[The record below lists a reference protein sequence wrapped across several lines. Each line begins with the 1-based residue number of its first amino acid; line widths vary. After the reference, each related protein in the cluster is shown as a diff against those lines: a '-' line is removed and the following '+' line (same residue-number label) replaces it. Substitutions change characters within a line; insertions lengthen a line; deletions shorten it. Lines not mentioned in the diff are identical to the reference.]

1 MKKIIALLNI
11 DFLVKEGAFKNWRM
25 IIFLSTLA
33 LIMIGSGHSA
43 DGKIFRIAQ
52 LNDEIKSLKSQF
64 IEGRSQLM
72 ERKMESKIIAQL
84 RDRGVKPA
92 TKPPVKIIVK

>member
-1 MKKIIALLNI
+1 MKKIISLLNI
-11 DFLVKEGAFKNWRM
+11 EFLVNEGALKNWRM
-25 IIFLSTLA
+25 IFFLSTLA

-52 LNDEIKSLKSQF
+52 LNDEIKYLKSRF

-72 ERKMESKIIAQL
+72 DRKMESKIVTQL

-92 TKPPVKIIVK
+92 TQPPVKIVVK